1 MWSGG
6 RPEKAGRLS
15 SPSSHAHEEDSMRI
29 DEAPIV
35 VDQWFAASIEAVW
48 SAITDIDEM
57 RQWYFDNIP
66 GFKPEVGFETQ
77 FTVFNEGRVFPHL
90 WTVTE
95 VVPLGKIAYD

>member
-1 MWSGG
+1 
-6 RPEKAGRLS
+6 
-15 SPSSHAHEEDSMRI
+15 MRI